1 MTRTCWC
8 DSVIARRTSAFLM
21 LINDRAFRF
30 TSWFLGTF
38 ISIIWFTILISS
50 LSTLKVT
57 IFIPSSIINSKSRH
71 VKNIFSRRMWVF
83 FTSSCCLDIVHSE
96 QNFSFSYGSRHGTL
110 LVEGFATKNISP
122 SVNGKVDLRVWAT
135 LYKSLN
141 KIISVFRT

>member
-83 FTSSCCLDIVHSE
+83 LLRHAALISFI
-96 QNFSFSYGSRHGTL
+96 QN
-110 LVEGFATKNISP
+110 KISP
-122 SVNGKVDLRVWAT
+122 FPMGLDMGHCLSKVLQRKT
-135 LYKSLN
+135 L
-141 KIISVFRT
+141 VHP